1 MTNRNYFFLFGLT
14 IFLIPLFGA
23 NLITGPSSINSEIK
37 PIAINE
43 KGEIL
48 CKTRF
53 TKNEMGGYS
62 FMKVTY
68 GFCIVSEDTIVQFDA
83 KVLEDSMFT
92 EDTIYKVREYWDAI
106 FHAKVT
112 ANQLDEIRTEVLE
125 NAYNFS
131 NCNADSFKIDKVYP
145 FSVFEKNRNVKLL
158 ENEQMGLYGAR
169 STDYYEESKI
179 HLLYDFGKILFLK
192 NENNYETPNLGADF
206 DYYNPWTD
214 EDGKEVNIGYETS
227 KVTGILILE

>member
-1 MTNRNYFFLFGLT
+1 MILRNIFFFFGFTTLVFSLFS
-14 IFLIPLFGA
+14 A
-23 NLITGPSSINSEIK
+23 NSITGPSSINSEIK

-68 GFCIVSEDTIVQFDA
+68 GFCIVSEDTIIQFNTM
-83 KVLEDSMFT
+83 VLEDAMFT
-92 EDTIYKVREYWDAI
+92 EDTIYKVREYWDTI
-106 FHAKVT
+106 FHSKVT
-112 ANQLDEIRTEVLE
+112 DNQLDEIKTNVLK
-125 NAYNFS
+125 NTYQFAY
-131 NCNADSFKIDKVYP
+131 CNADSFKIDKVYP
-145 FSVFEKNRNVKLL
+145 FSVFEKNRKVNLL
-158 ENEQMGLYGAR
+158 ENEQMGLYDAR

-227 KVTGILILE
+227 EVTGILIVD